1 MPTGDRQPELSLRG
15 RSVGSA
21 DDTRSDIIRREEDGM
36 HHGNQTSIP
45 PARGSYQPRPSRGP
59 SIRRVGSRELMGASG
74 QLIIRHAGDEYH
86 LRVTSKGKLILT
98 K

>member
-1 MPTGDRQPELSLRG
+1 MSASDRQPELSLRG
-15 RSVGSA
+15 RSAGA
-21 DDTRSDIIRREEDGM
+21 DADGPHREESTM
-36 HHGNQTSIP
+36 HQGHHPAGPPPRSHYHGRP
-45 PARGSYQPRPSRGP
+45 PRGP

-74 QLIIRHAGDEYH
+74 QLIIRHAGDDYH

>member
-1 MPTGDRQPELSLRG
+1 MPAGDRQPELSLRG
-15 RSVGSA
+15 RTAGA
-21 DDTRSDIIRREEDGM
+21 DADSPHREESTMHQGHYPGGPPPRGN
-36 HHGNQTSIP
+36 HHGRP
-45 PARGSYQPRPSRGP
+45 PRGP
-59 SIRRVGSRELMGASG
+59 QVRRIASRELMGTSG

>member
-1 MPTGDRQPELSLRG
+1 MRRG
-15 RSVGSA
+15 IA
-21 DDTRSDIIRREEDGM
+21 RREEDYM
-36 HHGNQTSIP
+36 HQANHGASAP
-45 PARGSYQPRPSRGP
+45 SRSAYPPRPPRAP

-74 QLIIRHAGDEYH
+74 QLIIRHAGDDYH